1 MSDGPFS
8 ACFRYHSLIPK
19 LQVARMQADELKK
32 QIEAGVPGAEV
43 MVQGDGDHFE
53 ATVVSAG
60 FEGKSMVQQ
69 HQIVYGALGDLMQGE
84 VHALALR
91 TLTPEQWKKQ
101 IQ

>member
-1 MSDGPFS
+1 
-8 ACFRYHSLIPK
+8 
-19 LQVARMQADELKK
+19 MQADELKK
-32 QIEAGVPGAEV
+32 LIEAGVPGAEV
-43 MVQGDGDHFE
+43 TVQGDGDHFE
-53 ATVVSAG
+53 ATVVSAD

>member
-1 MSDGPFS
+1 
-8 ACFRYHSLIPK
+8 
-19 LQVARMQADELKK
+19 MQAEELKK
-32 QIEAGVPGAEV
+32 LIENGVAGAEA
-43 MVQGDGDHFE
+43 MVKGEGDHFE
-53 ATVVSAG
+53 ATVVSAE

-69 HQIVYGALGDLMQGE
+69 HQMVYGVLGDLMQGE

>member
-1 MSDGPFS
+1 
-8 ACFRYHSLIPK
+8 
-19 LQVARMQADELKK
+19 MQADELKK
-32 QIEAGVPGAEV
+32 LIETEVPGAEV
-43 MVQGDGDHFE
+43 TVQGDGDHFE

-101 IQ
+101 IR